1 MLFQGTL
8 VNVAAV
14 LVGSTVGVLLGRRIS
29 AAVQELLLG
38 ALGLS
43 SLVIGAKLAL
53 ATQNMP
59 LVIVSLILGGV
70 VGHLL
75 RIEALL
81 EAFGEWLKGL
91 LTRGAGAERASA
103 GASPAQ
109 GSGFSAG
116 KAFVTASLI
125 FCVGPLTIMGSLQD
139 GAAGDARLLY
149 TKSALDGPC
158 SLVLTAGMGFGVV
171 FAAVSVLTVQGSLTL
186 VGRFFQEFLTQPIQ
200 TEVLAAGGLLTIAIG
215 LELLR
220 IKKLPTANF
229 LPALFFAGLGAWL
242 VPMVRAAFWG
252 G

>member
-1 MLFQGTL
+1 M
-8 VNVAAV
+8 
-14 LVGSTVGVLLGRRIS
+14 LLGRKIS
-29 AAVQELLLG
+29 RALQELLLG

-43 SLVIGAKLAL
+43 SLLIGIRLAVE
-53 ATQNMP
+53 TRHMP
-59 LVIVSLILGGV
+59 LVIGSLILGGV

-75 RIEALL
+75 RIEQLL
-81 EAFGEWLKGL
+81 ESFGEWLKRLVAHVPGFRVMAPAGSPP
-91 LTRGAGAERASA
+91 TEGAG
-103 GASPAQ
+103 
-109 GSGFSAG
+109 FSVG

-139 GAAGDARLLY
+139 GAAGDPTLLY

-158 SLVLTAGMGFGVV
+158 SMVLTAGMGFGVV
-171 FAAVSVLTVQGSLTL
+171 FSVVSVLTVQGSLTL
-186 VGRFFQEFLTQPIQ
+186 VGRFFQDFLAQPIQ

-229 LPALFFAGLGAWL
+229 LPALLFAGVGAWL
-242 VPMVRAAFWG
+242 LAWLRG

>member
-14 LVGSTVGVLLGRRIS
+14 LVGSTVGAVLGQRIS
-29 AAVQELLLG
+29 RALQELLLG

-43 SLVIGAKLAL
+43 SLLIGVSLAL
-53 ATQNMP
+53 QTKHMP
-59 LVIVSLILGGV
+59 LVIGSLILGGV

-75 RIEALL
+75 RIEKEL
-81 EAFGEWLKGL
+81 ESFGEWLKGL
-91 LTRGAGAERASA
+91 VARVPRFRLRAAAGSVNAEGAR
-103 GASPAQ
+103 
-109 GSGFSAG
+109 FSVG

-139 GAAGDARLLY
+139 GALGDPTLLY
-149 TKSALDGPC
+149 TKSALDGAC
-158 SLVLTAGMGFGVV
+158 SMVLTAGMGFGVV
-171 FAAVSVLTVQGSLTL
+171 FSAVSVLAVQGSLTL
-186 VGRFFQEFLTQPIQ
+186 VGRFFQAFLTGPIQ

-229 LPALFFAGLGAWL
+229 LPALLFAGVGAWL
-242 VPMVRAAFWG
+242 FWG
-252 G
+252 

>member
-14 LVGSTVGVLLGRRIS
+14 VAGSTVGLVLGRKIS
-29 AAVQELLLG
+29 RAVQELLLG

-43 SLVIGAKLAL
+43 SLLIGAKLAL
-53 ATQNMP
+53 GTKQMP
-59 LVIVSLILGGV
+59 LVIGSLILGGV

-75 RIEALL
+75 HLEGLL
-81 EAFGEWLKGL
+81 ESFGEWLKRLVAHVPGL
-91 LTRGAGAERASA
+91 RARGAAAPSTEEGAR
-103 GASPAQ
+103 
-109 GSGFSAG
+109 FSVG

-139 GAAGDARLLY
+139 GALGDPTLLY

-158 SLVLTAGMGFGVV
+158 SMVLTAGMGFGVV
-171 FAAVSVLTVQGSLTL
+171 LSAVSVLTVQGSLTL
-186 VGRFFQEFLTQPIQ
+186 VGRFFQAFLTERIQ
-200 TEVLAAGGLLTIAIG
+200 TEVLAAGGLLTMAIG
-215 LELLR
+215 FELLG

-229 LPALFFAGLGAWL
+229 LPALLFAGVGAWL
-242 VPMVRAAFWG
+242 LG

>member
-29 AAVQELLLG
+29 ATVQELLLG

-59 LVIVSLILGGV
+59 LVIASLILGGV
-70 VGHLL
+70 VGHVL
-75 RIEALL
+75 RIEQLL

-91 LTRGAGAERASA
+91 VAPVAAGPAAAADGTATAEGA
-103 GASPAQ
+103 
-109 GSGFSAG
+109 GFSAG

-139 GAAGDARLLY
+139 GAAGDPTLLY

-158 SLVLTAGMGFGVV
+158 SMVLTAGMGFGVV
-171 FAAVSVLTVQGSLTL
+171 FSVVSVLTVQGSLTL
-186 VGRFFQEFLTQPIQ
+186 VGRFFQDFLTQPIQ

-229 LPALFFAGLGAWL
+229 LPALLFAGVGAWL
-242 VPMVRAAFWG
+242 FG

>member
-1 MLFQGTL
+1 MLFQGTV

-14 LVGSTVGVLLGRRIS
+14 LVGSTVGVVLGRKIS

-43 SLVIGAKLAL
+43 SLLIGASLAL
-53 ATQNMP
+53 KTEHMP
-59 LVIVSLILGGV
+59 LVIGSLILGGV

-81 EAFGEWLKGL
+81 EAFGEGLKRLVAPGAAVRAAAPAGSL
-91 LTRGAGAERASA
+91 PTEGAG
-103 GASPAQ
+103 
-109 GSGFSAG
+109 FSVG

-139 GAAGDARLLY
+139 GALGDPTLLY

-158 SLVLTAGMGFGVV
+158 SMVLTAGMGFGVV
-171 FAAVSVLTVQGSLTL
+171 FSAVSVLAVQGSLTL
-186 VGRFFQEFLTQPIQ
+186 VGRFFQDFLSGPIQ

-220 IKKLPTANF
+220 LKKLPTANF
-229 LPALFFAGLGAWL
+229 LPALLFAGVGAWL
-242 VPMVRAAFWG
+242 LG

>member
-14 LVGSTVGVLLGRRIS
+14 LVGSTAGILLGRKIS
-29 AAVQELLLG
+29 AAVQELRLG

-43 SLVIGAKLAL
+43 SLVIGAELAL
-53 ATQNMP
+53 GTHRMW
-59 LVIVSLILGGV
+59 LVIASLILGGL

-81 EAFGEWLKGL
+81 EAFGEWLKRL
-91 LTRGAGAERASA
+91 VAPGAGVRPAASA
-103 GASPAQ
+103 GSSPAE
-109 GSGFSAG
+109 GAGFSVG

-139 GAAGDARLLY
+139 GAAGDPTLLY
-149 TKSALDGPC
+149 MKSALDGPC
-158 SLVLTAGMGFGVV
+158 SMVLTAGMGFGVV
-171 FAAVSVLTVQGSLTL
+171 FSAASVLTVQGSLTL
-186 VGRFFQEFLTQPIQ
+186 VGRFFQEFLTQPIR

-229 LPALFFAGLGAWL
+229 LPALLFAGVGAWL
-242 VPMVRAAFWG
+242 LG